1 MKILIT
7 EQSFYDAVN
16 LDKPVCILENV
27 FGVRG
32 TLSEAVQ
39 YYLDRY
45 NKMVKTCDT
54 TKHKEELKE
63 LQIRLEQ
70 AKADEIEI
78 LEPTNVEKELRS
90 LVIEYLDEKIKDLES
105 MIRLSENII
114 ETSKVDYNC
123 YKLRLENAEELLK
136 QIEIIKG

>member
-27 FGVRG
+27 FGVRV

-70 AKADEIEI
+70 AEADEIEI
-78 LEPTNVEKELRS
+78 LEDLIQVTINELNK
-90 LVIEYLDEKIKDLES
+90 KID
-105 MIRLSENII
+105 SETEN
-114 ETSKVDYNC
+114 
-123 YKLRLENAEELLK
+123 KLGK
-136 QIEIIKG
+136 FTKGMPGLF